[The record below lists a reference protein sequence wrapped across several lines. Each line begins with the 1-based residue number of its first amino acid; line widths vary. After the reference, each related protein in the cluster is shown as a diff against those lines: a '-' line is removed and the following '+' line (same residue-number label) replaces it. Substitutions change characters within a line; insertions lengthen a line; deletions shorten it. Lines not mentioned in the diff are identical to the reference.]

1 MFAYMLLFCSI
12 ATMMYSEQIAPQN
25 IHNKFSDSLDLRT
38 KIENVIQDLMISKQL
53 KTFKKISNAKND
65 GNVKNENKEYNQDL
79 FYYILKVI
87 KSKKMAR
94 RRTSWQPLKRDLS
107 NIQRQIFKKY

>member
-1 MFAYMLLFCSI
+1 
-12 ATMMYSEQIAPQN
+12 MMHSEQIAPQN

-53 KTFKKISNAKND
+53 KTFKTIFNEEKDANVRN
-65 GNVKNENKEYNQDL
+65 GNRDYKQDL

-87 KSKKMAR
+87 KSRKMAR
-94 RRTSWQPLKRDLS
+94 RRTFWQPLKRDLS
-107 NIQRQIFKKY
+107 NVQRQIFKKY